1 MGNCHVKVK
10 KSAVEGK
17 KKKRD
22 SGLFIMEDGRGRR
35 KGKRN
40 SIVTRTFDECDD
52 ESELRTDK
60 ITAFLKR
67 SLLSNA
73 TFAQEMILRHITPE
87 DMTRIVA
94 ATQVVFFE
102 PGERLF
108 VKHDIPCDNL
118 YIVRR
123 GIFRGLEDE
132 TTKIIFREGDVMGE
146 TGYFQD
152 CSQISTVVAEGDE
165 ASAYCLTKRD
175 FRLIAEK
182 GRDLNNIKLLNG
194 LSQDQKYMLKD
205 TMGVTNYARGRYVA
219 HTSEHCSSF
228 LPSCYSVHR
237 SNCYIRSKLISHL
250 TDTDDEPFRSSA
262 QATLSSLREP

>member
-1 MGNCHVKVK
+1 MGNCHVK

-22 SGLFIMEDGRGRR
+22 SGLFIMEEGKGKR

-87 DMTRIVA
+87 DMTRIVDA
-94 ATQVVFFE
+94 AQVMFFE

-108 VKHDIPCDNL
+108 LKHDMPCDNL

-132 TTKIIFREGDVMGE
+132 TTKVIFREGDVIGE

-152 CSQISTVVAEGDE
+152 CSQILTVVAEGDE

-205 TMGVTNYARGRYVA
+205 TMGVTNYARGTYIV
-219 HTSEHCSSF
+219 HTSHHLASLLPYCHTNSLIKLSL
-228 LPSCYSVHR
+228 LPSAGH
-237 SNCYIRSKLISHL
+237 
-250 TDTDDEPFRSSA
+250 
-262 QATLSSLREP
+262 

>member
-1 MGNCHVKVK
+1 MGNCHTK
-10 KSAVEGK
+10 KYGVEGK

-22 SGLFIMEDGRGRR
+22 SGLFIMDDGKGKR

-40 SIVTRTFDECDD
+40 SLVSRTFDEFD
-52 ESELRTDK
+52 EEIELRTDK

-67 SLLSNA
+67 SLLSNT

-87 DMTRIVA
+87 DMTRIVDA
-94 ATQVVFFE
+94 VQVMIFE

-108 VKHDIPCDNL
+108 LKHDAPCDNL
-118 YIVRR
+118 YIVRK

-132 TTKIIFREGDVMGE
+132 TTKVIFREGDVMGE
-146 TGYFQD
+146 IGYFQD
-152 CSQISTVVAEGDE
+152 CSQILTVVAEGEE

-205 TMGVTNYARGRYVA
+205 TMGVTNYARG
-219 HTSEHCSSF
+219 T
-228 LPSCYSVHR
+228 
-237 SNCYIRSKLISHL
+237 
-250 TDTDDEPFRSSA
+250 
-262 QATLSSLREP
+262 